1 MLSKLSVLI
10 LGSMAFFFSTNLA
23 SAQFVGVSVGGFSG
37 VSVGIG
43 PSFHGGGYGGYS
55 GYGYGYGP
63 GVSVN
68 VGPRYY
74 APAYAP
80 VYVTPR
86 PYAYSY
92 VRHAPVVTYRRPARI
107 YRRY

>member
-1 MLSKLSVLI
+1 MLLKLSVLI
-10 LGSMAFFFSTNLA
+10 LGSMAFFFSPNLA
-23 SAQFVGVSVGGFSG
+23 SAQFVGVSIGGFYPG
-37 VSVGIG
+37 VNVGVG
-43 PSFHGGGYGGYS
+43 PGFHGFGGYS

-68 VGPRYY
+68 VGPRYF

-80 VYVTPR
+80 VYIAHR

-92 VRHAPVVTYRRPARI
+92 VRPVPVVKYRQTTRVYRRR
-107 YRRY
+107 